1 MKNDNTP
8 HFVTYNANTL
18 EREFTFTPKEIIDI
32 SITVGRGGDVSGYV
46 ELTGDRSESSTYISN
61 LKSRQCYAKVGF
73 GEVYPVVIDEVST
86 VDNNANVVKVK
97 IMGFKQYAELIDV
110 FPWNLANVEEKRFAQ
125 DAKNTLHYFYGY
137 SYISLMASIL
147 DNIRR
152 TLNTRGVNSN
162 FLNYGFIYNSAVE
175 NSGSNLRNYSW
186 RLNILSPTN
195 LAQAIEDVLT
205 NNSILL
211 HVFTE
216 QDLSAPFNF
225 ILQSE
230 SSYGVVT
237 EVVDSGKISNFE
249 ISLENEE
256 KKPVIVYGTSKDQLG
271 QSTVTTKAYYAGNK
285 NTIVYSFKNIGEVET
300 LNGNRKQVV
309 ERKIVDYLSYRGRL
323 SFSTTEEFSVLN
335 RVPLTIPTNFNNYN
349 VSGLENIFVSKKSIE
364 GQIYTYDCVFNLDST
379 VEPKTDVQKAI
390 LSPIEEMN
398 QKANN
403 AASRKNQEG
412 FR

>member
-32 SITVGRGGDVSGYV
+32 SVTVGRGGDVSGYV
-46 ELTGDRSESSTYISN
+46 ELSGDRSESSTYISN

-73 GEVYPVVIDEVST
+73 GEVYPVVVDEVSA

-162 FLNYGFIYNSAVE
+162 FLNYGFIYNSAIE
-175 NSGSNLRNYSW
+175 SSGANLENYSW

-195 LAQAIEDVLT
+195 LSQAVEDVLT

-211 HVFTE
+211 HVLTE

-225 ILQSE
+225 ILQIE
-230 SSYGVVT
+230 SNYGVVT
-237 EVVDSGKISNFE
+237 ENVDSGKISNFE

-256 KKPVIVYGTSKDQLG
+256 KRPVILYGTSRDQLG
-271 QSTVTTKAYYAGNK
+271 QSTVTTKALYAGG
-285 NTIVYSFKNIGEVET
+285 NTDTLVYSFKNIGDVKT
-300 LNGNRKQVV
+300 LNGNREQIV
-309 ERKIVDYLSYRGRL
+309 ERKIVDYLNYKGRI

-335 RVPLTIPTNFNNYN
+335 RVPLSIPDNYGDVN
-349 VSGLENIFVSKKSIE
+349 GLDDIFVSKKSIE
-364 GQIYTYDCVFNLDST
+364 GQIYTYDCIFNLDST